1 MRPGLVPPMASRPMI
16 PKEKHQPRSKIGW
29 FKKAMTQTAHRNSLL
44 DFPFLRIFW
53 WWCLGA
59 SRKAE
64 LHSRPSDS
72 LSEASSLCDVN
83 GDLSAWQ
90 VETIF
95 KNIQSDSWKK
105 HAECL
110 LSSSKFFFWELI
122 SNLKACLCWHRSL
135 PPQNLTNS
143 YDQIKFDSWRIW
155 SNLIHGLP
163 WHRWWGWCP
172 NLLSWNHQ
180 DQPAVTPSALFRKM
194 NCFLCQFQ
202 P

>member
-1 MRPGLVPPMASRPMI
+1 
-16 PKEKHQPRSKIGW
+16 
-29 FKKAMTQTAHRNSLL
+29 MTQTAHRNSLL

-53 WWCLGA
+53 WNQRWLQWCLGA

-64 LHSRPSDS
+64 FHSRPSDS
-72 LSEASSLCDVN
+72 LSEASSLCDDGNVN

-95 KNIQSDSWKK
+95 KIFNRILGKNMQNASYHHHTES
-105 HAECL
+105 
-110 LSSSKFFFWELI
+110 FFWELI

-172 NLLSWNHQ
+172 NLPSWNHQ
-180 DQPAVTPSALFRKM
+180 DQPAVTPALCLERWTVFYVNSSPNKSQR
-194 NCFLCQFQ
+194 